1 MCFLTLKV
9 RDVRLVYVFLFDL
22 SLSHYFIIEK
32 LQQNCTKFRGVSKT
46 QTLKTQTFGWS
57 NTFVVQTVRLSNG
70 RSPLLFNESS
80 QATVSQSS
88 QALQRSWASRY
99 SPPTQHSTLTPLGPL
114 FKMTMICW
122 TRSPSDGLL
131 AEPNFS
137 VGVSTEIAVAVKESS
152 RPVKKPIP

>member
-1 MCFLTLKV
+1 MNKNHRMITGIMVCASWPWRWGTYVWCTFSLT
-9 RDVRLVYVFLFDL
+9 
-22 SLSHYFIIEK
+22 SHYHIISSLKNRSKIALSFGVSRK
-32 LQQNCTKFRGVSKT
+32 LRPQTLWVSRNSDPLGISKT

-70 RSPLLFNESS
+70 GSPLLFNESS

-88 QALQRSWASRY
+88 QALQRSWASRH

-122 TRSPSDGLL
+122 TQLL
-131 AEPNFS
+131 S
-137 VGVSTEIAVAVKESS
+137 WS
-152 RPVKKPIP
+152 